1 MSIGKQIKKARLN
14 KKLTQTELSEKFNKF
29 SEIYSKK
36 NDVPLKK
43 IGTSAVSNWENE
55 INDPDIDAL
64 PILCGILDI
73 DANTLLE
80 LDLSNKSQ
88 QIYSNE
94 DGYSFEYY
102 NIDGTPFNELPKETQ
117 TDILKQAMEEK
128 QKMILEETEQ
138 ILNIKKELENIG
150 RKD

>member
-14 KKLTQTELSEKFNKF
+14 KGLTQTELSKKFNEF

-80 LDLSNKSQ
+80 LDLSHNTH
-88 QIYSNE
+88 QIYKDKDTE
-94 DGYSFEYY
+94 IVALTHP
-102 NIDGTPFNELPKETQ
+102 NIENLPDNIKV
-117 TDILKQAMEEK
+117 DMLKQALEEK
-128 QKMILEETEQ
+128 QKMILDETEQ
-138 ILNIKKELENIG
+138 ILNIKKELENIEN
-150 RKD
+150 KI